1 MTKDTPATSSGGGV
15 SFLQAVDYEGILPV
29 TRAAPRPMIDYT
41 LSADQPAAVV
51 PRQEF
56 LRLFGPRP
64 VKEE

>member
-1 MTKDTPATSSGGGV
+1 
-15 SFLQAVDYEGILPV
+15 
-29 TRAAPRPMIDYT
+29 MIDYT